1 MMGDCN
7 ADRYENNEDDFLYLG
22 SLGRLINYMFV
33 VTRASLEMTLIITTF
48 NLIIKIIWEKTE
60 KKYPG

>member
-48 NLIIKIIWEKTE
+48 NLIIKII
-60 KKYPG
+60 